1 MHQFRPFNHPYP
13 ISSKYSKKVAYFS
26 MEYGI
31 DQALKIYSGGLGYL
45 AGSHMRSA
53 YALGQNLIGIGILWK
68 YGYYDQTR
76 KSNGEMD
83 VLFREHHYDFLV
95 DTCIEFDLPVN
106 NHSVKVEAWYLP
118 PETFGT
124 APLFLLSTQHP
135 ENDYLAQTIC
145 HSLYSN
151 NLETKIAQYLLLG
164 AGGAK
169 LLDMLG
175 YKPDVYHLNEAHA
188 LPAVFHL
195 YEKMGGV
202 LDEVRNR
209 VVFTTHT
216 PVEAGNEKHD
226 IYLLNK
232 MSYFGQVSLDE
243 VRRITR
249 TEGEVFNLSL
259 AALRLARHA
268 NGVSKIHGE
277 VARTMWNGQ
286 GGICPITHIT
296 NAQNHAYWHDA
307 LLDKALHD
315 CDDAALTARKMV
327 LKKRLFQ
334 IVADQTGK
342 IFNLNV
348 LTLVWARR
356 YAGYKRADLIT
367 RDMER
372 FERLLANEKYPI
384 QIIWGGKPYPM
395 DDNAIGTFNKL
406 IFLSKKYPNVAVLT
420 GYELALSKALKQGS
434 DIWLN
439 NPRIPREA
447 SGTSGMA
454 AAMNASVNLS
464 TLDGWIPEF
473 VSHGHNAFVVPEPD
487 PSQPEDFSD
496 EFDRMN
502 LLNVLENEILPTYY
516 DEPERWLAIVKN
528 SMSEIAPFFDSD
540 RMADEYY
547 RKLYGVTVKNL
558 ELEGA

>member
-1 MHQFRPFNHPYP
+1 
-13 ISSKYSKKVAYFS
+13 

-45 AGSHMRSA
+45 AGGHMRSV
-53 YALGQNLIGIGILWK
+53 YALRQNLIGIGILWK

-76 KSNGEMD
+76 KGNGEMD
-83 VLFREHHYDFLV
+83 VLFRERYYNFLV
-95 DTCIEFDLPVN
+95 DTDIEFDLPVN
-106 NHSVKVEAWYLP
+106 NHSVKVKVWYLP
-118 PETFGT
+118 PDTFGT

-145 HSLYSN
+145 HRLYSN
-151 NLETKIAQYLLLG
+151 NLEAKIAQYLLLG
-164 AGGAK
+164 AGGAR
-169 LLDMLG
+169 LLDLLG
-175 YKPDVYHLNEAHA
+175 YAPDVYHLNEAHA
-188 LPAVFHL
+188 LPAIFHL
-195 YEKMGGV
+195 YEKLGGV

-232 MSYFGQVSLDE
+232 MSYFGRVPLDE

-277 VARTMWNGQ
+277 VARTMWNTHH
-286 GGICPITHIT
+286 GICPITHIT
-296 NAQNHAYWHDA
+296 NAQNHAYWHDTP
-307 LLDKALHD
+307 LDKALHD
-315 CDDAALTARKMV
+315 GNDAAFTARKKV
-327 LKKRLFQ
+327 LKKRLFR

-342 IFNLNV
+342 LFDPNV

-395 DDNAIGTFNKL
+395 DDNATGTFNKL

-420 GYELALSKALKQGS
+420 GYELALSKAMKQGS

-447 SGTSGMA
+447 SGTSGMT

-473 VSHGHNAFVVPEPD
+473 ASHGHNAFVVPETD
-487 PSQPEDFSD
+487 PSQPEEFRD
-496 EFDRMN
+496 EFDRVN
-502 LLNVLENEILPTYY
+502 LLNTLENEILPTYY

-528 SMSEIAPFFDSD
+528 SMTEIAPFFDSD

-558 ELEGA
+558 ELEEA

>member
-1 MHQFRPFNHPYP
+1 DQFRPFKHPYA
-13 ISSKYSKKVAYFS
+13 ISSKHSKKVAYFS

-31 DQALKIYSGGLGYL
+31 DQALKTYSGGLGYL

-53 YALGQNLIGIGILWK
+53 YALRQNLIGIGILWK

-76 KSNGEMD
+76 KGNGEMD
-83 VLFREHHYDFLV
+83 VLFRERNYNFLE
-95 DTCIEFDLPVN
+95 DTGIEFDLPVN
-106 NHSVKVEAWYLP
+106 NHSVKVKVWYLP
-118 PETFGT
+118 PGTFGT

-135 ENDYLAQTIC
+135 GNDHLAQTIC
-145 HSLYSN
+145 HRLYSN
-151 NLETKIAQYLLLG
+151 NLEAKIAQYLLLG
-164 AGGAK
+164 AGGAR
-169 LLDMLG
+169 LLDILG
-175 YKPDVYHLNEAHA
+175 YEPEVYHLNEAHA

-195 YEKMGGV
+195 YKKMGGV
-202 LDEVRNR
+202 LDEVRTR

-232 MSYFGQVSLDE
+232 MSYFGRVPLDE

-249 TEGEVFNLSL
+249 TDGEVFNLSL
-259 AALRLARHA
+259 AALRLARQA

-277 VARTMWNGQ
+277 VARKMWGTHD
-286 GGICPITHIT
+286 GICPITHIT

-307 LLDKALHD
+307 PLDKALHD
-315 CDDAALTARKMV
+315 GDDTALTARKKV
-327 LKKRLFQ
+327 LKKRLFR

-342 IFNLNV
+342 LFDPNV

-384 QIIWGGKPYPM
+384 QIIWSGKPYPM
-395 DDNAIGTFNKL
+395 DDNAIGIFNKL
-406 IFLSKKYPNVAVLT
+406 IFLSKKYPNMAVLT

-447 SGTSGMA
+447 SGTSGMT

-464 TLDGWIPEF
+464 TPDGWIPEF
-473 VSHGHNAFVVPEPD
+473 ASHGHNAFLVPGTD
-487 PSQPEDFSD
+487 PSQPEEFRD
-496 EFDRMN
+496 EFDRVN
-502 LLNVLENEILPTYY
+502 LLNVLENEILPIYY
-516 DEPERWLAIVKN
+516 DDPQRWLAIVKN
-528 SMSEIAPFFDSD
+528 SMTEIAPFFDSD
-540 RMADEYY
+540 RMVDEYY

-558 ELEGA
+558 ELEDA